1 MNPKTENTEKT
12 VNTVKTATKSAKTT
26 KSASTKATRT
36 VKTVKEEKVNKTI
49 KNPVEPQV
57 ALVNAWQLIDQSD
70 GKPITLTVT
79 ESGAFYGYGGVNN
92 YNGSLH
98 DSFKNGSFVIN
109 GTVAATMKYAHGI
122 RRETLF
128 FQQLNQVDS
137 WVVNNECI
145 LELRKDDQVIL
156 RFMRQNKSGK

>member
-1 MNPKTENTEKT
+1 MQKKYS
-12 VNTVKTATKSAKTT
+12 VNNGRLLFSLLIFKLAFIAMLAVSGCCMP
-26 KSASTKATRT
+26 
-36 VKTVKEEKVNKTI
+36 EEKVNKTI